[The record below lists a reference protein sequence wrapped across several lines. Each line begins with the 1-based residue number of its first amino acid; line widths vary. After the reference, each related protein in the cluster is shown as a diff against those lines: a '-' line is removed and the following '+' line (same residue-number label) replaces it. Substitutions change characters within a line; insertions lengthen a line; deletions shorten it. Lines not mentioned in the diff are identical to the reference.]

1 MCICTY
7 IHAYIH
13 SSWILDLLCWI
24 LFVFFHWIFE
34 CSVAVAILVIKQ
46 SSSGIQSTDCL
57 PPSSDC
63 TMALV
68 SKPIAVA
75 AERCNTKLVADPAVT
90 IMDLYQSLDR
100 FLSSRKTN
108 DLVLLLSC
116 MEGVGE
122 NDSPTKF
129 GRVFV
134 ELKDLMLDLIQ
145 WAPNCV
151 LPRNR
156 LNRAL
161 TKLNDDRRWHF
172 GDSTLS
178 AAASRVRKQIRL
190 MFTKLRQM
198 AQVSAAFK
206 RFVEKASPPEFE
218 AVDELLGK
226 VDLKNTFRGY
236 SQVFQKELAKHD
248 EDGLSLIFDKV
259 LNNRTTQLEASQ
271 TELPHFDLRCERN
284 TSRTSSMESL
294 QEPNMSRTSS
304 TESLDSMAMDEFDN
318 FPVYCMQSDTVQWMV
333 KTGES
338 CGELGMVTPP
348 RKLIKLDENLA
359 SEKKATA
366 PPAAAAPRQRVRLG
380 DEKAKA
386 KASVVKKSS
395 FDER

>member
-1 MCICTY
+1 MCWIVDLGSWIFCVGICAY

-13 SSWILDLLCWI
+13 ASWILDLLCWI
-24 LFVFFHWIFE
+24 LFAFFHCIFE

-46 SSSGIQSTDCL
+46 SNSGIQSTDCL

-100 FLSSRKTN
+100 FLSSRNTN

-134 ELKDLMLDLIQ
+134 ELKDLMVDLIQ

-156 LNRAL
+156 LVRAL

-172 GDSTLS
+172 GSSTLS
-178 AAASRVRKQIRL
+178 DAAHRVRKQIRL

-206 RFVEKASPPEFE
+206 RFVEKASPSEFE

-259 LNNRTTQLEASQ
+259 LNNRITQLEASQ

-304 TESLDSMAMDEFDN
+304 TESLDSMAMDEFEK
-318 FPVYCMQSDTVQWMV
+318 FPIYCMQSDTVQWLV

-348 RKLIKLDENLA
+348 RKRSKLD
-359 SEKKATA
+359 
-366 PPAAAAPRQRVRLG
+366 
-380 DEKAKA
+380 
-386 KASVVKKSS
+386 KKSS
-395 FDER
+395 IGKESDGTTGSCSPQATSAAG

>member
-1 MCICTY
+1 
-7 IHAYIH
+7 
-13 SSWILDLLCWI
+13 
-24 LFVFFHWIFE
+24 
-34 CSVAVAILVIKQ
+34 
-46 SSSGIQSTDCL
+46 
-57 PPSSDC
+57 
-63 TMALV
+63 MALV
-68 SKPIAVA
+68 NQPIAVA
-75 AERCNTKLVADPAVT
+75 AERCKSKLVADPSITV
-90 IMDLYQSLDR
+90 MDLYQSLDR
-100 FLSSRKTN
+100 FLSSRNTN

-134 ELKDLMLDLIQ
+134 ELKDLMVDLIQ

-206 RFVEKASPPEFE
+206 RFVEKASPSEFE

-236 SQVFQKELAKHD
+236 SQVFQKELANHD

-259 LNNRTTQLEASQ
+259 LNNRITQLEASQ

-304 TESLDSMAMDEFDN
+304 TESLDSMAMDEFEK
-318 FPVYCMQSDTVQWMV
+318 FPIYCMQSDTVQWLV

-348 RKLIKLDENLA
+348 RKRCKLDKNLA

-366 PPAAAAPRQRVRLG
+366 PPAAAAPMQRVRLG
-380 DEKAKA
+380 DEKATA
-386 KASVVKKSS
+386 KASVLTKSS